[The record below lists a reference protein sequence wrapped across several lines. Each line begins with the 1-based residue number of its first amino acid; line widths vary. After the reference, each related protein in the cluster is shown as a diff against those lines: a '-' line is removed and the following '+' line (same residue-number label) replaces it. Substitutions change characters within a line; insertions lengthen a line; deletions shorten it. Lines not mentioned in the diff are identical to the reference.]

1 MPYYSSYYRKLFGK
15 DSPTGRPLRLLRIR
29 KLGKPRRKPKH
40 VRKKPLAK
48 PVLVIKKKKPVAKGK
63 PRKKKYKL
71 RKAKIGLSR
80 RRRGQLAMR
89 SEDIYE
95 RQMVKRIVKRTGMT
109 HIQVKHLVNLAK
121 KSDYIDIETVV
132 SSVAGES
139 KNKAELYE
147 FARRKIRKTLKAE
160 GKITK
165 TAKEIGWEMEKYGAM
180 WDDWLERKA
189 WH

>member
-1 MPYYSSYYRKLFGK
+1 MPYYSTYYRKLFGK
-15 DSPTGRPLRLLRIR
+15 DSPSGRPLRLLRI
-29 KLGKPRRKPKH
+29 KKPRRKPKH

-48 PVLVIKKKKPVAKGK
+48 PVLVIKKKKPIKKAK

-71 RKAKIGLSR
+71 RKAKIGLSK

-95 RQMVKRIVKRTGMT
+95 RQMIRRLVRQTGMT
-109 HIQVKHLVNLAK
+109 HMQVKHLVNLAK
-121 KSDYIDIETVV
+121 KSDYIDIETVIGSV
-132 SSVAGES
+132 SGES
-139 KNKAELYE
+139 TDKTELYE
-147 FARRKIRKTLKAE
+147 FAQRKIRKTLKAE

-165 TAKEIGWEMEKYGAM
+165 SAKEIEWEMEKYGAM
-180 WDDWLERKA
+180 YDDWLRRKA